1 MKNRIQSNRITI
13 GKFCQIEYGE
23 RLRRCI
29 PFYHDEEG
37 LEKNENVF
45 MSKEECQSICP
56 TTFAPL
62 IRQPRG

>member
-1 MKNRIQSNRITI
+1 MKNPTQPIQITFE
-13 GKFCQIEYGE
+13 KFRQIEYGE
-23 RLRRCI
+23 RLRRCV

-37 LEKNENVF
+37 LEENENVF
-45 MSKEECQSICP
+45 SSKEDCQNICP